1 MVCCMEPIIL
11 RAKENVHNSTRGTG
25 FKDCFSK
32 MKMFHAWNYVRRDM
46 ILEEAV
52 RYKLAA
58 TMKEKEFSPYRLCK
72 EGGIPK
78 ATISQILSG
87 KNGKI
92 KLDTLYQIL
101 ATMNVSLGEFFS
113 DDCFSDLLD

>member
-1 MVCCMEPIIL
+1 
-11 RAKENVHNSTRGTG
+11 
-25 FKDCFSK
+25 
-32 MKMFHAWNYVRRDM
+32 M

-52 RYKLAA
+52 RKRLSEII
-58 TMKEKEFSPYRLCK
+58 KEKDYSPYRLYK

-78 ATISQILSG
+78 STISQILNG

-101 ATMNVSLGEFFS
+101 ATMDVSLGEFFS
-113 DDCFSDLLD
+113 SDIFNDLLD